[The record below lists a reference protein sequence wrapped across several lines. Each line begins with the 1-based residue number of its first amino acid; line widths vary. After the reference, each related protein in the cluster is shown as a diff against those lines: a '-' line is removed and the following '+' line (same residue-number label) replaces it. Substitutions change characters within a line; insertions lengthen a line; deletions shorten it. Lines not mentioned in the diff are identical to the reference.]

1 MSDWSEERRHD
12 EMRSAFAR
20 AERAHRDGIH
30 EVWYSFGSHAVR
42 TRIIGSRLA
51 QRLASPFQHLQWQGN
66 APSAARLT
74 IDLWDQLEAGIAA
87 DIDVAPDPLGVS
99 SSFSSSDDERFV
111 TSVLQHS
118 ITSFDR
124 QEERIVGVALD
135 ADRLSLYERGRPL
148 HVPLALWYNDIDIPL
163 IHAALVSHEGS
174 GVLLAGPSSVGKTT
188 SSMSCMAAGFRYLAD
203 DLAGLEIRP
212 DGSPWGHS
220 VYGSAF
226 VDEQTF
232 LRLPGVLDE
241 HAIPGRYDYEDKQL
255 VLLHQTGSA
264 ALMSHTKIQVIALVQ
279 IADEGRTRVRPATK
293 GESLLAM
300 ARSSLQGGVL
310 SPGKRGFELLGR
322 LSDGVPS
329 FWLEL
334 GTDAEETPKRL
345 RDLLSGLPDATE
357 RSPT

>member
-1 MSDWSEERRHD
+1 MSDWSEERRH
-12 EMRSAFAR
+12 EGMRSAFAR
-20 AERAHRDGIH
+20 AKRAHRDRIH
-30 EVWYSFGSHAVR
+30 EAWYSFGGHAVR
-42 TRIIGSRLA
+42 IRIIGDRLA
-51 QRLASPFQHLQWQGN
+51 QRLASPFQHLQWQGDV
-66 APSAARLT
+66 PSAARLT
-74 IDLWDQLEAGIAA
+74 IDLWDQLETGVAA

-99 SSFSSSDDERFV
+99 SSFSSSADERFV

-118 ITSFDR
+118 IASFDR
-124 QEERIVGVALD
+124 QEERIVGAALGVG
-135 ADRLSLYERGRPL
+135 RLSLYERGRPL
-148 HVPLALWYNDIDIPL
+148 HIPLALWYNDIDVPL

-174 GVLLAGPSSVGKTT
+174 GVLLAGGSGVGKTT
-188 SSMSCMAAGFRYLAD
+188 SSLSCMAASFGYLAD
-203 DLAGLEIRP
+203 DLSGLEIRP
-212 DGSPWGHS
+212 DGSAWGHS

-241 HAIPGRYDYEDKQL
+241 HAIRGRYDYEDKRL
-255 VLLHQTGSA
+255 VLLHQTGA
-264 ALMSHTKIQVIALVQ
+264 AVLVSRTRIQVVALVQ
-279 IADEGRTRVRPATK
+279 IANGSRTRVRSATK

-322 LSDGVPS
+322 LSEGVPS

-345 RDLLSGLPDATE
+345 RELLSGLPGATGQG
-357 RSPT
+357 PT